1 MQGLT
6 AKVSCNHNF
15 RATSGKTTAKI
26 LCPNINGNKKPNIQM
41 VFEIDGWAEAVSYE
55 GIGLDIHALSGA
67 DTYNN
72 PSDGNVRQFNVEV
85 KVGTDANNMEAYG
98 TLTDIDIAKNVGT
111 KDNVHKIWKLAN
123 KKTLEVKGKLRIEL
137 NITAGTKND
146 GSFFKDTDL
155 FGLVALKGK
164 PAQGA
169 DLKYLVVG
177 AQGELME
184 ASTQVMDDEKSSA
197 IRMEEVDYANQPE
210 LKAISGDM
218 VKIDGATSIATFS
231 APFATEVPATVK
243 AYAISQV
250 NEGVARLVPV
260 EGIVPAS
267 LGVILAGTELG
278 TVRMVPSVK
287 AGEVPAANL
296 LRSSAGAPHTIAAG
310 EYILS
315 QVGNQVGFYKGKLN
329 SELAM
334 NKSYLFWA
342 NDGNAVK
349 LVWNDDVTGVDG
361 VTDGQSQEAPIY
373 DLGGRRVQK
382 VVKGGVYIRNGKK
395 FVVK

>member
-1 MQGLT
+1 M
-6 AKVSCNHNF
+6 
-15 RATSGKTTAKI
+15 
-26 LCPNINGNKKPNIQM
+26 
-41 VFEIDGWAEAVSYE
+41 
-55 GIGLDIHALSGA
+55 
-67 DTYNN
+67 
-72 PSDGNVRQFNVEV
+72 
-85 KVGTDANNMEAYG
+85 
-98 TLTDIDIAKNVGT
+98 
-111 KDNVHKIWKLAN
+111 
-123 KKTLEVKGKLRIEL
+123 
-137 NITAGTKND
+137 
-146 GSFFKDTDL
+146 
-155 FGLVALKGK
+155 
-164 PAQGA
+164 
-169 DLKYLVVG
+169 
-177 AQGELME
+177 
-184 ASTQVMDDEKSSA
+184 
-197 IRMEEVDYANQPE
+197 DYANQPE
-210 LKAISGDM
+210 LKAISGNM

-267 LGVILAGTELG
+267 QGVILAGTELG
-278 TVRMVPSVK
+278 TVKMVPSVK

-296 LRSSAGAPHTIAAG
+296 LRSSAGASHTIAAG

>member
-155 FGLVALKGK
+155 FGLVVLKGK

-197 IRMEEVDYANQPE
+197 IRM
-210 LKAISGDM
+210 
-218 VKIDGATSIATFS
+218 
-231 APFATEVPATVK
+231 
-243 AYAISQV
+243 
-250 NEGVARLVPV
+250 
-260 EGIVPAS
+260 
-267 LGVILAGTELG
+267 
-278 TVRMVPSVK
+278 
-287 AGEVPAANL
+287 
-296 LRSSAGAPHTIAAG
+296 
-310 EYILS
+310 
-315 QVGNQVGFYKGKLN
+315 
-329 SELAM
+329 
-334 NKSYLFWA
+334 
-342 NDGNAVK
+342 
-349 LVWNDDVTGVDG
+349 
-361 VTDGQSQEAPIY
+361 
-373 DLGGRRVQK
+373 
-382 VVKGGVYIRNGKK
+382 
-395 FVVK
+395 